1 MGGLSMG
8 RGVGY
13 SLPSPNTGGGGRGAG
28 GGFDEVDEY
37 DVMVDGQTTF
47 ATTGAMNSDKGK
59 HMVVL
64 NGRIM
69 RRDVDY
75 DIIDGG
81 IGFKYGINSG
91 SCVIVYYV
99 VLG

>member
-1 MGGLSMG
+1 MGGLSIG
-8 RGVGY
+8 KGVGY
-13 SLPSPNTGGGGRGAG
+13 SLPSPSTGSSGGG

-37 DVMVDGQTTF
+37 DVASDGQTVF
-47 ATTGAMNSDKGK
+47 ATSRIANPAKSK

-75 DIIDGG
+75 DVVSGEIR
-81 IGFKYGINSG
+81 FRYGIESG
-91 SCVIVYYV
+91 SCVVVYYV
-99 VLG
+99 VLA